1 MNLHLDKENKYCFPK
16 FKNELHF
23 MVKLESVWVYSGWPV
38 SEIVC
43 VRRRNA
49 SQHDS
54 QSWYSGVKRRAL
66 GEYNRRQDM
75 SRFYVKK
82 KLHVAWFFRRR
93 QLLSCSTNVLLFIQ
107 SERKMQDQTYR
118 SRIYTAIK
126 CTVSKL
132 SFNTG
137 VEEY

>member
-1 MNLHLDKENKYCFPK
+1 MNLHLDKENKYGFLK

-38 SEIVC
+38 SEIAC
-43 VRRRNA
+43 MRREECITVRVPE
-49 SQHDS
+49 Q
-54 QSWYSGVKRRAL
+54 RRAL

-93 QLLSCSTNVLLFIQ
+93 QLLSFSTNILFFIQ
-107 SERKMQDQTYR
+107 SERKMQGQTYR